1 MTDRYKKIEV
11 TCPFCNTSKILDI
24 PTALFLQKQ
33 SRIINIQVS
42 LGAVCSDHR
51 FVIFL
56 DTNGTVR
63 GYERIDVNIVEPQM
77 DIEREGVRL
86 LTLNNWIKIFG
97 TYSLF
102 SLLHAKIF
110 NYPIFI
116 VIDKNEDLEYNSDNL
131 NSFGNLILPERYRG
145 GRTIHLYEESDYDN
159 IELNIKDGLLLDM
172 RLHISKIPWDE
183 KLKFEEFLVEKAL
196 EIINEQEQLVLIQ
209 QIISKFIDEAECA
222 LTILEVVSQIS
233 KKELIKEISRKI
245 MTQKINN
252 YRLNLIIEFINR
264 RFSPKLTAKIGK
276 LKKI

>member
-1 MTDRYKKIEV
+1 MSNRYKKIEV
-11 TCPFCNTSKILDI
+11 TCPVCNISKILDI
-24 PTALFLQKQ
+24 PSSLFLQKQ
-33 SRIINIQVS
+33 SRIINIQAS
-42 LGAVCSDHR
+42 PGTVCSDHR

-56 DTNGTVR
+56 DSNGTVR
-63 GYERIDVNIVEPQM
+63 GYERIDVNIAEP
-77 DIEREGVRL
+77 DDEREGVII
-86 LTLNNWIKIFG
+86 LTLTKLIKIFG
-97 TYSLF
+97 TYGVLN
-102 SLLHAKIF
+102 LIHAKIF

-116 VIDKNEDLEYNSDNL
+116 VIDKNIDLEYNSDNL
-131 NSFGNLILPERYRG
+131 NSIGNTILPERYRG
-145 GRTIHLYEESDYDN
+145 GRTLHLYEESDYDN
-159 IELNIKDGLLLDM
+159 VELNVKDGLLLDM

-183 KLKFEEFLVEKAL
+183 KLKFEESLVEKAL

-209 QIISKFIDEAECA
+209 QIISRFINEAECA

-252 YRLNLIIEFINR
+252 YRLNLIIEFINH